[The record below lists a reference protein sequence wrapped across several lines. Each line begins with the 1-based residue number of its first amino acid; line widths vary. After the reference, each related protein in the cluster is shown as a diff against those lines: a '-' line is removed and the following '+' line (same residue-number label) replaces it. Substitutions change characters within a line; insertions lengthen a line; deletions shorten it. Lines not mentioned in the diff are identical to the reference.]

1 MPTGVTERRRL
12 AIVDGPR
19 VHEIVVPVG
28 TAIETALNGIGLR
41 LEPGRQVLVER
52 TGREVAIDQP
62 AWRLDDGALLA
73 VVDLH
78 DRVVADRRRSRD
90 TSTAATTETVA
101 WWILGGVGVV
111 VSVLVLTG
119 GASLPDAARL
129 AMAAALAA
137 GAAVSGVTWSVR
149 ARDPRASSSRTRGA
163 KPDAAQAATTT
174 AAPAAALGPLALAF
188 AAGAAA
194 IPPAVHSLPLVA
206 LTGFAAAAVLA
217 AVIALVAGTETVRDS
232 AGAAAVVLLI
242 LGAIW
247 ALALLLGLPA
257 QGAAAITLGVAP
269 VALRALP
276 TLLLDVPPGMFIDY
290 QRYQSTRWA
299 VRERVPEP
307 GGPVTFAGARRIA
320 DQSTARMRTATALI
334 AGAAAV
340 SAPIALLPLQ
350 AADPLRYWGQLV
362 LAATAGLAL
371 VLGARRSSVPLLR
384 WVPRAAAVV
393 VSLSAAIAAIL
404 ASGTL
409 GSGTSASG
417 SLGLSVAAGAL
428 LVVGIATAA
437 VLVAVGRGASSL
449 SWSRFGDLIEALCV
463 VFALPAGLVA
473 AGVIDLMRGVMA

>member
-1 MPTGVTERRRL
+1 MTERRRL

-19 VHEIVVPVG
+19 VHEIVVPAG
-28 TAIETALNGIGLR
+28 TAIETALDGIGLR
-41 LEPGRQVLVER
+41 LEPGRHVLVER

-78 DRVVADRRRSRD
+78 DRVVADRRRGAE
-90 TSTAATTETVA
+90 TSAAATTETVA

-111 VSVLVLTG
+111 VTALALTG
-119 GASLPDAARL
+119 GASVPDAARL
-129 AMAAALAA
+129 AMAVGLAV
-137 GAAVSGVTWSVR
+137 GATVSGVTWSVR
-149 ARDPRASSSRTRGA
+149 ARDPRAPASRTRGA
-163 KPDAAQAATTT
+163 TADAAQAATT
-174 AAPAAALGPLALAF
+174 AAPAALGPLALAF
-188 AAGAAA
+188 AAGVAA
-194 IPPAVHSLPLVA
+194 IPPAVHSLPLVV
-206 LTGFAAAAVLA
+206 LTGFAAAAVLS
-217 AVIALVAGTETVRDS
+217 AVIALVAGTEGVRDS
-232 AGAAAVVLLI
+232 AGTAAVVLLI

-257 QGAAAITLGVAP
+257 QGAAAITLGAAP

-276 TLLLDVPPGMFIDY
+276 TMLLDVPPGMFIDY
-290 QRYQSTRWA
+290 QRYQTTRWA

-307 GGPVTFAGARRIA
+307 GGPVTLAGARRIA
-320 DQSTARMRTATALI
+320 GQSTARMRTATGLI

-340 SAPIALLPLQ
+340 AAPIALLPLQ

-371 VLGARRSSVPLLR
+371 VLGARRSSVSLLR

-393 VSLSAAIAAIL
+393 VVLSAAIAAVL
-404 ASGTL
+404 ASGAL

>member
-19 VHEIVVPVG
+19 VHEIVVPAG
-28 TAIETALNGIGLR
+28 TVIETALDGIGLC
-41 LEPGRQVLVER
+41 LQPGRQVLVER

-62 AWRLDDGALLA
+62 AWRLEDGALLA

-78 DRVVADRRRSRD
+78 DRVDPGRHRRTD

-101 WWILGGVGVV
+101 WWILGAVGVV
-111 VSVLVLTG
+111 VTALVLTG
-119 GASLPDAARL
+119 GVSVPDGARL
-129 AMAAALAA
+129 TMSVALAV
-137 GAAVSGVTWSVR
+137 GAAVAGVTWSVR

-163 KPDAAQAATTT
+163 NADAARAATT

-188 AAGAAA
+188 AAGATA
-194 IPPAVHSLPLVA
+194 IPPAVHSLPLVV
-206 LTGFAAAAVLA
+206 LTGLAAAAVLA
-217 AVIALVAGTETVRDS
+217 AVIALVAGAEAVRDS
-232 AGAAAVVLLI
+232 AGAAAVVLLV

-257 QGAAAITLGVAP
+257 QGAAAITLGAAP

-276 TLLLDVPPGMFIDY
+276 TMLLDVPPGMFIDY

-320 DQSTARMRTATALI
+320 GQSTARMRTATGLI
-334 AGAAAV
+334 AGAAAIC
-340 SAPIALLPLQ
+340 APLALVPLQ

-362 LAATAGLAL
+362 LAATAGFAL

-384 WVPRAAAVV
+384 WVPRAAALVV
-393 VSLSAAIAAIL
+393 ALSVATAAIL
-404 ASGTL
+404 ASGAPAT
-409 GSGTSASG
+409 GT
-417 SLGLSVAAGAL
+417 LGLSVAAGAL

-449 SWSRFGDLIEALCV
+449 FWSRLGDLIEALCV
-463 VFALPAGLVA
+463 VFALPAGLIA
-473 AGVIDLMRGVMA
+473 AGIIDLMRGVMA